1 MSGDRSTC
9 FIGATVWPGGD
20 AGFMAGGLLVKG
32 TRIVSVLTPAE
43 ADAAALG
50 ADEVIDAAGMI
61 LMPPLADC
69 HVHSSSTLFRG
80 TENSLPLELW
90 SFHAINHG
98 RGFTDEA
105 ARLSVLLTA
114 VELIRNGIG
123 SYVDHFPQA
132 GRAAIGLDA
141 HLESG
146 LRVAFAPFFADL
158 RDEELLGIPLDTEL
172 AARLLPLAPRR
183 AEEIEALYRG
193 LAVRLRQQGH
203 GRVELMCG
211 PNAPQRCSDDFWK
224 LWQRLQDSLGL
235 GSHTHLLETYPQRQL
250 ADARWRG
257 GLVRALDAAGLLH
270 DRLSVAHGVWLSREE
285 KELLARRGVTLSF
298 NPVSN
303 AMLGSGRKTIREDL
317 ELGLEVAL
325 GTDCSNAG
333 GRHDLF
339 EVMRHMLVSG
349 RDPGSDFRHWPKPGQ
364 VLYAA
369 TTAGAGVFRNQAV
382 RGRLETG
389 AVADVLM
396 LDPRAPGLAV
406 APVSPASIVAHADAR
421 SVHSLMVDGN
431 WLLRN
436 GTVTVLD
443 EVALIERASVVAAE
457 LRALAA
463 ETGPAIDGLQA
474 GYAAWQGSA
483 FQGVTCSCCAPRLSP
498 RSMTLA

>member
-1 MSGDRSTC
+1 MNDRSTC

-20 AGFMAGGLLVKG
+20 AGFMPGGLLIKG
-32 TRIVSVLTPAE
+32 ARIASVLTPAE
-43 ADAAALG
+43 AVLAALG
-50 ADEVIDAAGMI
+50 ADEVIDATGMI

-90 SFHAINHG
+90 SFHAINYG

-114 VELIRNGIG
+114 LELIRNGIG

-132 GRAAIGLDA
+132 SRAAIGLDA

-158 RDEELLGIPLDTEL
+158 RDEDLLAIPLDADL
-172 AARLLPLAPRR
+172 AARLQPLAPRR
-183 AEEIEALYRG
+183 GEEIEDLYRS
-193 LAVRLRQQGH
+193 LAMRLRQEEH

-224 LWQRLQDSLGL
+224 LWRRLQDSLGL
-235 GSHTHLLETYPQRQL
+235 GSHTHLLETFPQSRL
-250 ADARWRG
+250 AGTRWQG
-257 GLVRALDAAGLLH
+257 GVVGALDAAGLLH
-270 DRLSVAHGVWLSREE
+270 DRLSVAHGIWLTREE

-303 AMLGSGRKTIREDL
+303 AMLGSGRKTIRDDL
-317 ELGLEVAL
+317 DLGLRVAL

-349 RDPGSDFRHWPKPGQ
+349 RDPGSDFRRWPNPRQ
-364 VLYAA
+364 VLHAA
-369 TTAGAGVFRNQAV
+369 TTAGAGVFANTAV
-382 RGRLETG
+382 RGRLEKG

-396 LDPRAPGLAV
+396 LDPRAPGLAA
-406 APVSPASIVAHADAR
+406 APLNPEAIVAHADAR

-436 GTVTVLD
+436 GSVTVLD
-443 EVALIERASVVAAE
+443 EPALIERATAVAAE

-463 ETGPAIDGLQA
+463 ETGPAIDAFKA
-474 GYAAWQGSA
+474 GYASWQGTVFGTA
-483 FQGVTCSCCAPRLSP
+483 TCSCCGQSLPADHSQ
-498 RSMTLA
+498 